1 MTAWH
6 SNIGLSH
13 PCWDDY
19 RDLLRLLDDIPIP
32 AARALNQLL
41 PEKLCSLGGN
51 SIRFVPASEIPAVP
65 YEQHIYTTG
74 AVSTRENSF
83 HDLFNALAWCR
94 FPRLKI
100 AMNAVHFRELDSGSK
115 GCRGK
120 QRDALTLFDES
131 GVIVC
136 SRNQQHLKALAVR
149 DWKSAFQTQAETW
162 GDQTSV
168 YIVGHAL
175 LEKFLQPYK
184 SLTAHVLLFR
194 LDETLVKQPRETQLQ
209 SLDDLIA
216 EQLLAGRWMESPA
229 CLSPLPLMG
238 IPGWWPPGEQDSAF
252 YADRTVFRVPPAGFE
267 PAAIHPV

>member
-32 AARALNQLL
+32 GARELNQLL

-51 SIRFVPASEIPAVP
+51 SIRFVPASETPAVP

-74 AVSTRENSF
+74 EISTRENSW
-83 HDLFNALAWCR
+83 HDVFNALAWCR

-100 AMNAVHFRELDSGSK
+100 AMNAVHFRELDSGST

-149 DWKSAFQTQAETW
+149 DWKSAFQAQAETW

-184 SLTAHVLLFR
+184 SLTAHALLLR
-194 LDETLVKQPRETQLQ
+194 LEEPNTEPSGESLLPVLDEQVAK
-209 SLDDLIA
+209 
-216 EQLLAGRWMESPA
+216 QLLAGRWMESPA

-238 IPGWWPPGEQDSAF
+238 IPGWWPYGEQDSSF
-252 YADRTVFRVPPAGFE
+252 YADRTVFRSPPARFK
-267 PAAIHPV
+267 PAPVYSV